1 MNFISKLSVV
11 ILTIVLVSC
20 NYFINK
26 EESAPVARV
35 KDKFLYTDEIESLL
49 PQTTSTED
57 SIILVNNYINR
68 WATQL
73 LLYDGAQNNLSLK
86 QQNDFNKLV
95 SEYKYDLYTK
105 AYLNALVKKTLD
117 TIVTQQEAQQVYE
130 SNKLMFKLN
139 EDLVKFRYIQLPLET
154 IEIESVEDM
163 FLRYEIS
170 DQEVLDSLKIHF
182 KSYFLNDSTWVAVKN
197 IKQAYVSK
205 LFSDQKQLLKKTN
218 FIKQSDSIGISLIHV
233 ENMLLS
239 GDYAP
244 LEYVKSTVDKIV
256 INKRKLTLIKQL
268 ENDIT
273 KDAIKNNQFEIYK

>member
-1 MNFISKLSVV
+1 MNYISKLSVV
-11 ILTIVLVSC
+11 ALTILIVSC
-20 NYFINK
+20 NYFVTK

-35 KDKFLYTDEIESLL
+35 NDKFLYADEIEALL
-49 PQTTSTED
+49 PKTTSTED
-57 SIILVNNYINR
+57 SVVLVNNYINR

-73 LLYDGAQNNLSLK
+73 LLFDGAQNNLSLN
-86 QQNDFNKLV
+86 QQYDFNKLV

-117 TIVTQQEAQQVYE
+117 TFVTQEEAQEVYQ

-163 FLRYEIS
+163 FLRYELS

-182 KSYFLNDSTWVAVKN
+182 KSHFFNDSTWVAVKN
-197 IKQAYVSK
+197 IKEASLLK
-205 LFSDQKQLLKKTN
+205 LFNDQKRLLKKTN

-233 ENMLLS
+233 EDMLLS

>member
-11 ILTIVLVSC
+11 ILTILLVSC
-20 NYFINK
+20 NYFITN

-35 KDKFLYTDEIESLL
+35 KDEFLYTDEIEALL

-163 FLRYEIS
+163 FLRYEVS

>member
-35 KDKFLYTDEIESLL
+35 KDKFLYTDEIEALL

-117 TIVTQQEAQQVYE
+117 TIVTQQEAQQVYK

>member
-1 MNFISKLSVV
+1 MF
-11 ILTIVLVSC
+11 LTILLVSC
-20 NYFINK
+20 NYFIS
-26 EESAPVARV
+26 EEDSAPVARV
-35 KDKFLYTDEIESLL
+35 NDKFLYADEIEALL
-49 PQTTSTED
+49 PQTASTED
-57 SIILVNNYINR
+57 SIILVKNYINR

-73 LLYDGAQNNLSLK
+73 LLFDGAQNNLSLR

-117 TIVTQQEAQQVYE
+117 TIVTKEEAQQLYQ
-130 SNKLMFKLN
+130 SNRLMFKLN

-163 FLRYEIS
+163 FLRYEVS

-197 IKQAYVSK
+197 IKEASVSK
-205 LFSDQKQLLKKTN
+205 LFNDKKQLLKKTN
-218 FIKQSDSIGISLIHV
+218 FIKQSDSLGISLIHV

-268 ENDIT
+268 ENDIA

>member
-1 MNFISKLSVV
+1 MHYISKLSVV
-11 ILTIVLVSC
+11 FLTILLVSC
-20 NYFINK
+20 NYFIS
-26 EESAPVARV
+26 EEDSAPVARV
-35 KDKFLYTDEIESLL
+35 NDKFLYADEIEALL
-49 PQTTSTED
+49 PQTASTED
-57 SIILVNNYINR
+57 SIILVKNYINR

-73 LLYDGAQNNLSLK
+73 LLFDGAQNNLSLR

-117 TIVTQQEAQQVYE
+117 TIVTKEEAQQLYQ
-130 SNKLMFKLN
+130 SNRLMFKLN

-163 FLRYEIS
+163 FLRYEVS

-197 IKQAYVSK
+197 IKEASVSK
-205 LFSDQKQLLKKTN
+205 LFNDKKQLLKKTN
-218 FIKQSDSIGISLIHV
+218 FIKQSDSLGISLIHV

-268 ENDIT
+268 ENDIA

>member
-20 NYFINK
+20 NYFITK

-35 KDKFLYTDEIESLL
+35 NDKFLYADEIEALL

-130 SNKLMFKLN
+130 SNRLMFKLN

-163 FLRYEIS
+163 FLRYEVS

-205 LFSDQKQLLKKTN
+205 LFSNQKQLLKKTN

-256 INKRKLTLIKQL
+256 INK
-268 ENDIT
+268 D
-273 KDAIKNNQFEIYK
+273 

>member
-1 MNFISKLSVV
+1 MNYISKLSVV
-11 ILTIVLVSC
+11 FLTILLVSC
-20 NYFINK
+20 NYFIS
-26 EESAPVARV
+26 EEDSAPVARV
-35 KDKFLYTDEIESLL
+35 NDKFLYADEIEALL
-49 PQTTSTED
+49 PQTASTED
-57 SIILVNNYINR
+57 SIILVKNYINR

-73 LLYDGAQNNLSLK
+73 LLFDGAQNNLSLR

-117 TIVTQQEAQQVYE
+117 TIVTKEEAQQLYQ
-130 SNKLMFKLN
+130 SNRLMFKLN

-163 FLRYEIS
+163 FLRYEVS

-197 IKQAYVSK
+197 IKEASVSK
-205 LFSDQKQLLKKTN
+205 LFNDKKQLLKKTN
-218 FIKQSDSIGISLIHV
+218 FIKQSDSLGISLIHV

-268 ENDIT
+268 ENDIA

>member
-1 MNFISKLSVV
+1 MNFISKLSVI

-20 NYFINK
+20 NYFITK

-35 KDKFLYTDEIESLL
+35 NDKFLYADEIEALL

-130 SNKLMFKLN
+130 SNRLMFKLN

-163 FLRYEIS
+163 FLRYEVS

-197 IKQAYVSK
+197 IKQAYVSI
-205 LFSDQKQLLKKTN
+205 LFSNQKQLLKKTN

>member
-1 MNFISKLSVV
+1 MNYISKLSVV
-11 ILTIVLVSC
+11 VLTILFVSC
-20 NYFINK
+20 NYFITK

-35 KDKFLYTDEIESLL
+35 NDKFLYADEIEALL
-49 PQTTSTED
+49 PKTTSTED
-57 SIILVNNYINR
+57 SVILVNNYINR

-73 LLYDGAQNNLSLK
+73 LLFDGAQNNLSLK

-117 TIVTQQEAQQVYE
+117 TFVTQEEAQEVYQ

-139 EDLVKFRYIQLPLET
+139 EDLVKFRYIQLPIET

-163 FLRYEIS
+163 FLRYELS

-182 KSYFLNDSTWVAVKN
+182 KSHFFNDSTWVAVKN
-197 IKQAYVSK
+197 IKDASLLK
-205 LFSDQKQLLKKTN
+205 LFNDQKRLLKKTN

-233 ENMLLS
+233 EDMLFS

>member
-1 MNFISKLSVV
+1 MNYISKLSVV
-11 ILTIVLVSC
+11 VLTISFVSC
-20 NYFINK
+20 NYFITK

-35 KDKFLYTDEIESLL
+35 NDKFLYADEIEALL
-49 PQTTSTED
+49 PKTTSTED
-57 SIILVNNYINR
+57 SVILVNNYINR

-73 LLYDGAQNNLSLK
+73 LLFDGAQNNLSLK

-117 TIVTQQEAQQVYE
+117 TFVTQEEAQEVYQ

-139 EDLVKFRYIQLPLET
+139 EDLVKFRYIQLPIET

-163 FLRYEIS
+163 FLRYELS

-182 KSYFLNDSTWVAVKN
+182 KSHFFNDSTWVAVKN
-197 IKQAYVSK
+197 IKDASLLK
-205 LFSDQKQLLKKTN
+205 LFNDQKRLLKKTN

-233 ENMLLS
+233 EDMLFS

>member
-218 FIKQSDSIGISLIHV
+218 FIKQSDSIGISLIHF

>member
-1 MNFISKLSVV
+1 LNFISKLSVV
-11 ILTIVLVSC
+11 ILTILLVSC
-20 NYFINK
+20 NYFITN

-35 KDKFLYTDEIESLL
+35 KDEFLYTDEIEALL

-163 FLRYEIS
+163 FLRYEVS

>member
-1 MNFISKLSVV
+1 MNYISKLSVV
-11 ILTIVLVSC
+11 ILTLLLVSC
-20 NYFINK
+20 NYFITK

-35 KDKFLYTDEIESLL
+35 NDKFLHADEIEALL

-117 TIVTQQEAQQVYE
+117 TIVTQQEAQQVYQ
-130 SNKLMFKLN
+130 SNRLMFKLN

-154 IEIESVEDM
+154 TEIESVEDM
-163 FLRYEIS
+163 FLRYEVS

-182 KSYFLNDSTWVAVKN
+182 KSFFLNDSTWVAVKN
-197 IKQAYVSK
+197 IKQALISK

-218 FIKQSDSIGISLIHV
+218 FIKQSDSIGISLIRV

-256 INKRKLTLIKQL
+256 INKRKLLLIKQL

-273 KDAIKNNQFEIYK
+273 KDAIKNNQFEVYK

>member
-1 MNFISKLSVV
+1 MNYISKLSVLV
-11 ILTIVLVSC
+11 LTILFVSC
-20 NYFINK
+20 NYFITK
-26 EESAPVARV
+26 EESTPVARV
-35 KDKFLYTDEIESLL
+35 NDKFLYADEIEALL
-49 PQTTSTED
+49 PKTTSTED
-57 SIILVNNYINR
+57 SVILVNNYINR

-73 LLYDGAQNNLSLK
+73 LLFDGAQNNLSLK

-117 TIVTQQEAQQVYE
+117 TFVTQEEAQEVYQ

-139 EDLVKFRYIQLPLET
+139 EDLVKFRYIQLPIET

-163 FLRYEIS
+163 FLRYELS

-182 KSYFLNDSTWVAVKN
+182 KSHFFNDSTWVAVKN
-197 IKQAYVSK
+197 IKDASLLK
-205 LFSDQKQLLKKTN
+205 LFNDQKRLLKKTN

-233 ENMLLS
+233 EDMLLS

>member
-1 MNFISKLSVV
+1 
-11 ILTIVLVSC
+11 
-20 NYFINK
+20 
-26 EESAPVARV
+26 
-35 KDKFLYTDEIESLL
+35 
-49 PQTTSTED
+49 
-57 SIILVNNYINR
+57 
-68 WATQL
+68 
-73 LLYDGAQNNLSLK
+73 
-86 QQNDFNKLV
+86 
-95 SEYKYDLYTK
+95 
-105 AYLNALVKKTLD
+105 
-117 TIVTQQEAQQVYE
+117 
-130 SNKLMFKLN
+130 MFKLN

-205 LFSDQKQLLKKTN
+205 LFSNQKQLLKKTN

>member
-20 NYFINK
+20 NYFITK

-35 KDKFLYTDEIESLL
+35 KDKFLYTDEIEALL

>member
-1 MNFISKLSVV
+1 MNYISKLSVV
-11 ILTIVLVSC
+11 VLTILFVSC
-20 NYFINK
+20 NYFITK

-35 KDKFLYTDEIESLL
+35 NDKFLYADEIEALL
-49 PQTTSTED
+49 PKTTSTED
-57 SIILVNNYINR
+57 SVVLVNNYINR

-73 LLYDGAQNNLSLK
+73 LLFDGAQNNLSLN

-117 TIVTQQEAQQVYE
+117 TFVTQEEAQEVYQ

-163 FLRYEIS
+163 FLRYELS

-182 KSYFLNDSTWVAVKN
+182 KSHFFNDSTWVAVKN
-197 IKQAYVSK
+197 IKEASLLK
-205 LFSDQKQLLKKTN
+205 LFNDQKRLLKKTN

-233 ENMLLS
+233 EDMLLS

>member
-1 MNFISKLSVV
+1 MNYISKLSVLV
-11 ILTIVLVSC
+11 LTILFVSC
-20 NYFINK
+20 NYFITK

-35 KDKFLYTDEIESLL
+35 NDKFLYADEIEALL
-49 PQTTSTED
+49 PKTTSTED
-57 SIILVNNYINR
+57 SVILVNNYINR

-73 LLYDGAQNNLSLK
+73 LLFDGAQNNLSLK

-117 TIVTQQEAQQVYE
+117 TFVTQEEAQEVYQ

-139 EDLVKFRYIQLPLET
+139 EDLVKFRYIQLPIET

-163 FLRYEIS
+163 FLRYELS

-182 KSYFLNDSTWVAVKN
+182 KSHFFNDSTWVAVKN
-197 IKQAYVSK
+197 IKDASLLK
-205 LFSDQKQLLKKTN
+205 LFNDQKRLLKKTN

-233 ENMLLS
+233 EDMLLS

>member
-1 MNFISKLSVV
+1 MNYISKLSVV
-11 ILTIVLVSC
+11 VLTILFVSC
-20 NYFINK
+20 NYFITK

-35 KDKFLYTDEIESLL
+35 NDKFLYADEIEALL
-49 PQTTSTED
+49 PKTTSTED
-57 SIILVNNYINR
+57 SVVLVNNYINR

-73 LLYDGAQNNLSLK
+73 LLFDGAQNNLSLN
-86 QQNDFNKLV
+86 QQYDFNKLV

-117 TIVTQQEAQQVYE
+117 TFVTQEEAQEVYQ

-163 FLRYEIS
+163 FLRYELS

-182 KSYFLNDSTWVAVKN
+182 KSHFFNDSTWVAVKN
-197 IKQAYVSK
+197 IKEASLLK
-205 LFSDQKQLLKKTN
+205 LFNDQKRLLKKTN

-233 ENMLLS
+233 EDMLLS

>member
-1 MNFISKLSVV
+1 
-11 ILTIVLVSC
+11 
-20 NYFINK
+20 
-26 EESAPVARV
+26 
-35 KDKFLYTDEIESLL
+35 
-49 PQTTSTED
+49 
-57 SIILVNNYINR
+57 
-68 WATQL
+68 
-73 LLYDGAQNNLSLK
+73 
-86 QQNDFNKLV
+86 
-95 SEYKYDLYTK
+95 
-105 AYLNALVKKTLD
+105 
-117 TIVTQQEAQQVYE
+117 
-130 SNKLMFKLN
+130 MFKLN

-182 KSYFLNDSTWVAVKN
+182 KSHFFNDSTWVAVKN
-197 IKQAYVSK
+197 IKDVSLLK
-205 LFSDQKQLLKKTN
+205 LFNDQKRLLKKTN

-233 ENMLLS
+233 EDMLLS